1 MRRLAKS
8 LIVALMLV
16 PLGACI
22 SLFPKSKP
30 AQLYRFEVAAVE
42 TTQANA
48 PVGVLLSP
56 IDFQAASAS
65 DRVLT
70 TTGGEAAYVK
80 DARWVSPAA
89 VLFEEAVV
97 RAFQGGP
104 ARLVQRGDVA
114 QAQYALKLE
123 VQTFET
129 RYASEGSA
137 PQVVMAVHALLSRNN
152 DRTVVGD
159 RIFTATAQASDNRM
173 GGIVPA
179 YDQALGDVLGQL
191 TGWVNSSVK

>member
-1 MRRLAKS
+1 MRRLAKA
-8 LIVALMLV
+8 LLVAVMLV

-30 AQLYRFEVAAVE
+30 VQLYRFEVPAVE

-48 PVGVLLSP
+48 QVGVLLSR

-65 DRVLT
+65 DRILT
-70 TTGGEAAYVK
+70 VTGSEAAYVK

-89 VLFEEAVV
+89 TLFDEAVT
-97 RAFQGGP
+97 RAFQGGR
-104 ARLVQRGDVA
+104 ARLVQRGEVA
-114 QAQYALKLE
+114 LAQYALKLE

-129 RYASEGSA
+129 RYASANAA
-137 PQVVMAVHALLSRNN
+137 PEVVVTVHALLSRNT

-159 RIFTATAQASDNRM
+159 KVFTATAQTSDNRM

-179 YDQALGDVLGQL
+179 YDEALGDVLDQL
-191 TGWVNSSVK
+191 TGWVNSSVS

>member
-1 MRRLAKS
+1 MRRLAKT
-8 LIVALMLV
+8 LLVAALLV

-30 AQLYRFEVAAVE
+30 AQLYRFEVPAVE
-42 TTQANA
+42 ATQASA

-65 DRVLT
+65 DRILT
-70 TTGGEAAYVK
+70 ITGGEAAYVK

-89 VLFEEAVV
+89 ILFEEAVT
-97 RAFQGGP
+97 RAFRGGR
-104 ARLVQRGDVA
+104 ARLLQRGDVA

-123 VQTFET
+123 VQSFET
-129 RYASEGSA
+129 SYDAPNSA
-137 PQVVMAVHALLSRNN
+137 PEVVVAVHGLLSRNT

-159 RIFTATAQASDNRM
+159 RVFTARAQASDNRM
-173 GGIVPA
+173 SGIVPA
-179 YDQALGDVLGQL
+179 YDQAVGDALGQL

>member
-1 MRRLAKS
+1 MRRLAKT
-8 LIVALMLV
+8 LLVAALLV

-30 AQLYRFEVAAVE
+30 AQLYRFEVPAAE
-42 TTQANA
+42 TTQAA
-48 PVGVLLSP
+48 AQVGVLLSP

-65 DRVLT
+65 DRILT
-70 TTGGEAAYVK
+70 MTGGEAAYVK
-80 DARWVSPAA
+80 DARWVSPATI
-89 VLFEEAVV
+89 LFEEAVL
-97 RAFQGGP
+97 RAFRGGR
-104 ARLVQRGDVA
+104 ARLLQRGDVA

-129 RYASEGSA
+129 RYDSPKATPE
-137 PQVVMAVHALLSRNN
+137 VVIAVHALLSRNT
-152 DRTVVGD
+152 DRVVVGD
-159 RIFTATAQASDNRM
+159 RVFTARAQASENRM

-191 TGWVNSSVK
+191 TGWVNSSVR

>member
-8 LIVALMLV
+8 LIVALMLL

-30 AQLYRFEVAAVE
+30 AQLYRFEVPAVE

-48 PVGVLLSP
+48 QVGVLLSP
-56 IDFQAASAS
+56 VDFQAASAS
-65 DRVLT
+65 DRILT
-70 TTGGEAAYVK
+70 ITGGEAAYVK
-80 DARWVSPAA
+80 DARWISPAA
-89 VLFEEAVV
+89 ILFEEAVI
-97 RAFQGGP
+97 RAFQGGR

-129 RYASEGSA
+129 RYASENSA
-137 PQVVMAVHALLSRNN
+137 PQVVVAVHALLSRNT
-152 DRTVVGD
+152 DRAVVGD
-159 RIFTATAQASDNRM
+159 RVFTATAQASDNRM

-179 YDQALGDVLGQL
+179 YDEALGDVLGQL
-191 TGWVNSSVK
+191 TGWVNSSVR

>member
-1 MRRLAKS
+1 MRRLTKS

-30 AQLYRFEVAAVE
+30 AQLYRFEIPAVE

-48 PVGVLLSP
+48 QVGVLLSP

-70 TTGGEAAYVK
+70 VTGGEAAYVK

-89 VLFEEAVV
+89 TLFEEAVI
-97 RAFQGGP
+97 RAFQGGH

-137 PQVVMAVHALLSRNN
+137 PEVVMAVHALLSRNN

-159 RIFTATAQASDNRM
+159 RMFTATAQASDNRM
-173 GGIVPA
+173 GEIVPA

>member
-1 MRRLAKS
+1 MRRLSKA
-8 LIVALMLV
+8 LLVAVMLV

-30 AQLYRFEVAAVE
+30 VQLYRFEVPAVE

-48 PVGVLLSP
+48 QVGVLLSP
-56 IDFQAASAS
+56 VDFQAASAS
-65 DRVLT
+65 DRILT
-70 TTGGEAAYVK
+70 ITGGEAAYVK
-80 DARWVSPAA
+80 DARWISPAA
-89 VLFEEAVV
+89 ILFEEAVI
-97 RAFQGGP
+97 RAFQGGR

-129 RYASEGSA
+129 RYASENSA
-137 PQVVMAVHALLSRNN
+137 PQVVVAVHALLSRNT
-152 DRTVVGD
+152 DRAVVGD
-159 RIFTATAQASDNRM
+159 RVFTATAQASDNRM

-179 YDQALGDVLGQL
+179 YDEALGDVLGQL
-191 TGWVNSSVK
+191 TGWVNSSVR